1 MSIIIAIRKKCNTI
15 DTINDEM
22 RDERVQPDTSINIPL
37 VKNDNTVAELISAI
51 ETDMLVD
58 GIGGRTWDGSMLLAY
73 YMTQHISSFNDKC
86 VIELGAGTGILSKLA
101 SNMKAK
107 RVLCTDGVNDLVEKN
122 IIPDQIL
129 TTEELKW
136 GCNEENDILRR
147 HGYIDNESP
156 DIILGAEICILR
168 KQQEKLVHTLSNLMG
183 LNTLAFVTFDSLPPP
198 NNNTAEV
205 EFIER
210 MKERKFIYRLV
221 CVGDLN
227 WSSTNIKSDD
237 ILEELQLYNYLSFE
251 NNKQNS
257 EKVVDNDF
265 NSQHILA
272 FYHMD
277 SICQFH

>member
-1 MSIIIAIRKKCNTI
+1 
-15 DTINDEM
+15 
-22 RDERVQPDTSINIPL
+22 
-37 VKNDNTVAELISAI
+37 
-51 ETDMLVD
+51 
-58 GIGGRTWDGSMLLAY
+58 MLLAY

-183 LNTLAFVTFDSLPPP
+183 LNTLSLMTFDSLPPP

-210 MKERKFIYRLV
+210 RRWNLIFNNDLLIKLPESKIDNSLKNLKSLIENKKILKSNIIEVDLRINDQAIIKID
-221 CVGDLN
+221 GDKLKI
-227 WSSTNIKSDD
+227 SI
-237 ILEELQLYNYLSFE
+237 EET
-251 NNKQNS
+251 
-257 EKVVDNDF
+257 
-265 NSQHILA
+265 
-272 FYHMD
+272 
-277 SICQFH
+277 